1 MTAAGQVCIG
11 GWKNN
16 VHCIKREKCRT
27 ARGSNWIQQLLTQY
41 HLENRIVV
49 VELNKEIV
57 LKEHYETTN
66 HRGDMVEII
75 HFVGGG

>member
-1 MTAAGQVCIG
+1 MFIVLNGKSVVLPG
-11 GWKNN
+11 EVN
-16 VHCIKREKCRT
+16 
-27 ARGSNWIQQLLTQY
+27 SIQQLLTQY

-66 HRGDMVEII
+66 LSRGDIVEII